1 MGTWTIVLVV
11 VSMDLFIGSLVIMG
25 LGNSI
30 KQVSSLQDLVGCS
43 QYFNH
48 EIVIHP
54 CFQLVV
60 TLPKKNWL

>member
-30 KQVSSLQDLVGCS
+30 KQVSLL
-43 QYFNH
+43 
-48 EIVIHP
+48 
-54 CFQLVV
+54 
-60 TLPKKNWL
+60 